1 MSEKYPKLFRE
12 ENDKYNIHFECKSR
26 KIAQQAMGV
35 PFMVHPLLYNRGKEV
50 AVMEQNNGKMC
61 SMCGKKFDMWDEQ
74 ENFCFVRHI
83 GYGSKYD
90 MMGLYLNLCC
100 DCFDKIADW
109 FLPLCVND
117 PLVDE
122 QDCWR
127 SCSSGV
133 ENELFFHKQLLER
146 MKDGVQQLSVQLNG
160 ILADARDFKLQL
172 KKAADALMRLFDR
185 VQFEMKRLDARSDEE
200 EI

>member
-1 MSEKYPKLFRE
+1 MEQ
-12 ENDKYNIHFECKSR
+12 NSR
-26 KIAQQAMGV
+26 KI
-35 PFMVHPLLYNRGKEV
+35 
-50 AVMEQNNGKMC
+50 C

-74 ENFCFVRHI
+74 EDFCFVRHI

-127 SCSSGV
+127 ACSSGV
-133 ENELFFHKQLLER
+133 DDALFFHKQLLER
-146 MKDGVQQLSVQLNG
+146 MKDGVKQLSVQFDD
-160 ILADARDFKLQL
+160 ISADACDFKLQL
-172 KKAADALMRLFDR
+172 KKAADALMRLSDR
-185 VQFEMKRLDARSDEE
+185 VQFEMKSLDARSDEDE
-200 EI
+200 T